1 MDANDTA
8 TLVACH
14 ELGGTGKT
22 QLALEFIW
30 SKFQKYKGIIWFDE
44 KDRNTLIN
52 EYIKLGHELN
62 IIHDYKRDVLEEDHA
77 KHVKYWLEY
86 PKRAGWLLI
95 CDNAPNY
102 KDIADLLPTKGGKI
116 LLTSRYNF
124 GWPQPQSTISVD
136 VFEPE
141 ESRSYIRKILEVKG
155 KNSI

>member
-14 ELGGTGKT
+14 GLGGTGKT

-30 SKFQKYKGIIWFDE
+30 SKFQKYKGIIWFDA

-52 EYIKLGHELN
+52 EYIKLGRELN
-62 IIHDYKRDVLEEDHA
+62 IIYDYKRDVLEEDHA

-136 VFEPE
+136 VFD
-141 ESRSYIRKILEVKG
+141 L
-155 KNSI
+155 KNQGATFVRY